1 MTLQELSDNLKE
13 IESKV
18 SKHYSTKPQLSWGEL
33 PSGREGW
40 IEPEGYKQSLAKW
53 KKEEDALWKER
64 ESIYAQIKKANTK
77 VEIKNP
83 GKLIGGRATTSYMRL
98 DSLYVND
105 LLHITLS
112 DSKQEGNVVM
122 PYKIDF
128 EGNVSKIKR
137 EREYRIK
144 RIGNKVYWLVSDYD
158 LLRY

>member
-1 MTLQELSDNLKE
+1 MTLQELSIKLKE
-13 IESKV
+13 IETKV
-18 SKHYSTKPQLSWGEL
+18 NKHSSNRPQMNWGKL
-33 PSGREGW
+33 PSGGQGW
-40 IEPEGYKQSLAKW
+40 IEPEGYKEALFKW
-53 KKEEDALWKER
+53 NEEANALWEER
-64 ESIYAQIKKANTK
+64 ESIYNQIKKANTK

-83 GKLIGGRATTSYMRL
+83 GKLIGGRATTSYMRF

-112 DSKQEGNVVM
+112 SSKQEGNVVM

-128 EGNVSKIKR
+128 EGNAVKIKD

-144 RIGNKVYWLVSDYD
+144 RIGKKVYWLVSAEN